1 MINLLKFADSES
13 SYEESEF
20 VIFGVPFDI
29 TTSFR
34 GGARFAPNSIREAS
48 INLESFLIDPEFYF
62 RDAKIHDMG
71 NLYESGNVKDMIEEV
86 GSIFSQIIN
95 DGKFPIMLGGEH
107 SVTIGTLSTLKK
119 IGATMIFIDAHSDF
133 RDSYLNEKFSHACV
147 ARRSFE
153 ELGKERVLSVGIR
166 SVSPEEFN
174 DPEFKNFRHYTSFQ
188 VRELGIKKV
197 IDYIEKIEGYIYLSI
212 DMDGIDP
219 AYAPAVATPEPYGLT
234 PWDVREIIFSI
245 GEKLVGADVVEIVPH
260 YDNGNT
266 SMLGAKFVQEIIA
279 SKKIKSHR

>member
-1 MINLLKFADSES
+1 MADLLKFADSES

-20 VIFGVPFDI
+20 VIFGVPFDR

-62 RDAKIHDMG
+62 REVKIHDMG
-71 NLYESGNVKDMIEEV
+71 NLYESGNAIDMIEDV
-86 GSIFSQIIN
+86 NSIFSEIVG

-107 SVTIGTLSTLKK
+107 SVTIGTLDTLKR
-119 IGATMIFIDAHSDF
+119 IGASIVFIDAHSDF

-147 ARRSFE
+147 ARRAFE
-153 ELGKERVLSVGIR
+153 KLGKDRILSVGIR
-166 SVSPEEFN
+166 SVSPEEYLDN
-174 DPEFKNFRHYTSFQ
+174 DFKNLRYFTSFN
-188 VRELGIKKV
+188 VRETGIKKV
-197 IDYIEKIEGYIYLSI
+197 IEKINEMGNKIYLSI

-245 GEKLVGADVVEIVPH
+245 GEKLVGADIVEIVPH
-260 YDNGNT
+260 YDSGNT
-266 SMLGAKFVQEIIA
+266 SMLGAKLVQEIIA
-279 SKKIKSHR
+279 SKKIKSHP

>member
-1 MINLLKFADSES
+1 MTNLLKFADSES
-13 SYEESEF
+13 SYGESEF
-20 VIFGVPFDI
+20 VIFGVPFDR

-48 INLESFLIDPEFYF
+48 INLESFLISPEFYF
-62 RDAKIHDMG
+62 RDVKIHDMG
-71 NLYESGNVKDMIEEV
+71 NLYESGNVRDMVDEV
-86 GSIFSQIIN
+86 SSIFSEIIS

-107 SVTIGTLSTLKK
+107 SVTIGTLETLKK
-119 IGATMIFIDAHSDF
+119 IEATIVFIDAHSDF

-153 ELGKERVLSVGIR
+153 KLGKERVISIGIR
-166 SVSPEEFN
+166 SVSPEEFT
-174 DPEFKNFRHYTSFQ
+174 DPEFKNFKHYTSFQ
-188 VRELGIKKV
+188 IKEMGIKKIV
-197 IDYIEKIEGYIYLSI
+197 EYIGKIGGKIYLSI

-245 GEKLVGADVVEIVPH
+245 GDRVVGADIVEIVPH

-266 SMLGAKFVQEIIA
+266 SMLGAKFVQEIIV
-279 SKKIKSHR
+279 SRKIKTHL